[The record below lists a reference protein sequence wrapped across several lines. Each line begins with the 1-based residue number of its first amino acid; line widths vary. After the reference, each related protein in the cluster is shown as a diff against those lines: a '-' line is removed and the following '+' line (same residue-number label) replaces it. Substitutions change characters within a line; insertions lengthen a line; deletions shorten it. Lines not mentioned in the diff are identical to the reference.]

1 MDTLYNLIW
10 RNTVES
16 CMNDALYSVI
26 DCEITAPDK
35 MKYKNII
42 ESPIFLGWKKL
53 KSDINETELQNSNN
67 AMLLYLETI
76 SKQNENVKYNKIKSI
91 ETIHLKH
98 SHYNESGLIKKL
110 EELEIGRPST
120 FATFVDTIQQRGYV
134 KKQDI
139 EGKKIKIMDYGGE
152 YKEN

>member
-42 ESPIFLGWKKL
+42 ESLNI
-53 KSDINETELQNSNN
+53 SR
-67 AMLLYLETI
+67 LE
-76 SKQNENVKYNKIKSI
+76 KVKI
-91 ETIHLKH
+91 
-98 SHYNESGLIKKL
+98 
-110 EELEIGRPST
+110 
-120 FATFVDTIQQRGYV
+120 
-134 KKQDI
+134 
-139 EGKKIKIMDYGGE
+139 
-152 YKEN
+152 